1 MPLPNTSP
9 GLVVQAVDRELLV
22 YDPDTTRVHR
32 LEPLAA
38 TVFQACRQGDSEA
51 ETAARVG
58 ASELARA
65 LAELEAAGLVV
76 AGARGLSRRQA
87 LALGGAALV
96 TTLTVPLPAAAQSAP
111 CVVNCVAS
119 CNGTNLCAPATPGP
133 APDALCA
140 TTFCGAQYTFAAAG
154 GLCADPFVTFGC
166 FTEGPPGAT
175 IRRSCAEARGAA
187 SAGGEGTPYACCDCP
202 PVP

>member
-1 MPLPNTSP
+1 MPLPTPP
-9 GLVVQAVDRELLV
+9 GHLVVQAVGRELLV

-38 TVFQACRQGDSEA
+38 TVFQACRQGDDRQ
-51 ETAARVG
+51 ETAVRVG
-58 ASELARA
+58 QAELRRA
-65 LAELEAAGLVV
+65 LAELQAAGLV
-76 AGARGLSRRQA
+76 ADGAPGMSRRQA

-96 TTLTVPLPAAAQSAP
+96 TTLAVPLPAAAQSAP
-111 CVVNCVAS
+111 CVINCVAN

-175 IRRSCAEARGAA
+175 LRRSCTEARNAA
-187 SAGGEGTPYACCDCP
+187 SVGGEGTPYACCDCP
-202 PVP
+202 PP